1 MQQCDLQNHAMK
13 WFMPSIVSFHFK
25 ETLFDR
31 VYHILT
37 GRVLSN
43 FKLCFCLSFWCRI
56 KCNPLP
62 CRFLNWRPQTRK
74 TETMLSLSD
83 KM

>member
-31 VYHILT
+31 VHQILT
-37 GRVLSN
+37 GHMVSN
-43 FKLCFCLSFWCRI
+43 FKIVFLSVFLVPYQVQPTALMIPKLEATDQKNRKHVII
-56 KCNPLP
+56 K
-62 CRFLNWRPQTRK
+62 Q
-74 TETMLSLSD
+74 
-83 KM
+83 